1 MHGILVGYDGS
12 GHSLRALEWAAR
24 EAAVRSTPL
33 SVLIVRQAAPT
44 RWTQAAPGRRTQ
56 SAAGDRDTEGTSAL
70 IEELAL
76 KALAESGLGLPQP
89 PITVHTCGGVPADE
103 LARTAAGADM
113 IVVGARGAGGFRK
126 LLMGSVCSYLTHHAH
141 CPVVV
146 IPDLREEERS

>member
-33 SVLIVRQAAPT
+33 SVLIVRQAAPG
-44 RWTQAAPGRRTQ
+44 RWTQTAAV
-56 SAAGDRDTEGTSAL
+56 DRDSEETSAR

-89 PITVHTCGGVPADE
+89 RITVHTCGGVPAAE
-103 LARTAAGADM
+103 LVRTASGAEM